1 MELGAAALADGGAV
15 HVPGPGAMWL
25 GARLAGPVVTALVD
39 SGDNLAVQVAV
50 AEAETGSVVVVAVT
64 PGPVKAGIWGE
75 VVTVA
80 AQQRGIVG
88 VVVDGPVRDLGPT
101 TALGFPVFA
110 TGVCP
115 VGPTKSGGRVGGV
128 VRLGGVAIS
137 PGDWIVADADGV
149 VLLRGDELDG
159 IVGRAAAKVGREPA
173 IIDGLRKGRTTM
185 DLLGLDTSPVQ
196 RG

>member
-1 MELGAAALADGGAV
+1 MADGGAV
-15 HVPGPGAMWL
+15 HVPGPGAMWV
-25 GARLAGPVVTALVD
+25 GARLAGPVVTALID

-50 AEAETGSVVVVAVT
+50 AEAEAGSVVVVAVT

-75 VVTVA
+75 VITVA
-80 AQQRGIVG
+80 AQERGIVG

-115 VGPTKSGGRVGGV
+115 VGPTKSGGTVGGV
-128 VRLGGVAIS
+128 VRIGDVAVS

-149 VLLRGDELDG
+149 VVLRNDHLEV
-159 IVGRAAAKVGREPA
+159 IVARATAKMDREPT
-173 IIDGLRKGRTTM
+173 ILDGLRQGRTTM

>member
-15 HVPGPGAMWL
+15 HVPGPGAMWV
-25 GARLAGPVVTALVD
+25 GARVAGPAVTARVD

-50 AEAETGSVVVVAVT
+50 AESEPGSVVVVEVT
-64 PGPVKAGIWGE
+64 PGSGTAGIWGE
-75 VVTVA
+75 VITVA
-80 AQQRGIVG
+80 AQERGIVG

-101 TALGFPVFA
+101 TAVGFPVFA

-115 VGPTKSGGRVGGV
+115 VGPTKCGGRVGGV
-128 VRLGGVAIS
+128 VRIGGVVVS

-149 VLLRGDELDG
+149 VVLPTDELEA
-159 IVGRAAAKVGREPA
+159 IVGRAAAKADREPA
-173 IIDGLRKGRTTM
+173 IIDGLRKGGTTM